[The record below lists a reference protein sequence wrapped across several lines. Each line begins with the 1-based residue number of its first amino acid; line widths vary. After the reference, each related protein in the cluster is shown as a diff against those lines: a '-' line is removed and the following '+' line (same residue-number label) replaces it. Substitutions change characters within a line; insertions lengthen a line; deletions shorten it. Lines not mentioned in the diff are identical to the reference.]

1 MEYFCYISRS
11 KVDQLYQ
18 ALAPRE
24 PEEWTE
30 QRSTEQKF
38 DVDAKADWNVARI
51 ISLFKGGITYGRKG
65 VIHREQKVKLQ
76 YVEKLRLVLAAI
88 AKEAPIPALRDAI
101 RSGFPASPYCHHA
114 GEFKIADPVKRAST
128 SDVVTLRTSIEGVRL
143 SLDCSLRFFSEGN
156 TEPDGNSGGIRG
168 KLSRS
173 TSRCWAPPR
182 VANQARQMGEC
193 SGEIALTAVTKNS
206 ASGNDVDPTLPDH
219 GDAVSGVLAST
230 AKSAGSRRYQY
241 HVL

>member
-18 ALAPRE
+18 VLAPRE

-30 QRSTEQKF
+30 KRSTEQKF

-114 GEFKIADPVKRAST
+114 GEFKIADPVERASA
-128 SDVVTLRTSIEGVRL
+128 SDVVTLRTSIQGVRL

-156 TEPDGNSGGIRG
+156 NEPDGSFSANSSNMRFFAGSIP
-168 KLSRS
+168 LF
-173 TSRCWAPPR
+173 
-182 VANQARQMGEC
+182 ME
-193 SGEIALTAVTKNS
+193 
-206 ASGNDVDPTLPDH
+206 TLF
-219 GDAVSGVLAST
+219 VVLHRT
-230 AKSAGSRRYQY
+230 AKEVIGTPLY
-241 HVL
+241 LKLPGTEGFFL